1 MSAAPKFDGR
11 YYDGVTARA
20 HAVAVEIAG
29 DGLSI
34 TGATVN
40 VFWPAKRLRLISRDD
55 REIRLANRKDEN
67 ARLALDAAAAP
78 VLVRFW
84 PDILSGQKEKRRMA
98 ILIAALFFGT
108 AAIAAVIFL
117 GVPAASA
124 PLARATPK
132 DLEIRIGENLAAQI
146 TIVMRSCAG
155 SEKAIAEL
163 SPILD
168 RFAADNDVGF
178 PIRFQ
183 FVQSSA
189 PNAFALPGGQVM
201 ATSGL
206 LTALKDDQE
215 AFIAVMA
222 HELGHVRARDGLQA
236 VYRNAG
242 VGVALDIITG
252 GSGAAQQ
259 AVIVAGQLN
268 QMRHSRQQE
277 SAADDAAAEMLLAA
291 ALDPAALARALEAI
305 SAASP
310 GDGSEIG
317 IQNQKRDQPEIPT
330 WLSSHPDTDL
340 RIAAAR
346 KRAAKGGP
354 LPIDGAAWARVA
366 TACDGSAADD

>member
-1 MSAAPKFDGR
+1 MSAAPKFEGR
-11 YYDGVTARA
+11 YYDGATAQA

-34 TGATVN
+34 IGAVVN
-40 VFWPAKRLRLISRDD
+40 VFWPAKRLRLISRGA
-55 REIRLANRKDEN
+55 REIRLADRKDEN

-78 VLVRFW
+78 VLSGFW
-84 PDILSGQKEKRRMA
+84 PDILSGRQEKRRMA
-98 ILIAALFFGT
+98 VLIAALLFGT

-124 PLARATPK
+124 PLAQATPK

-146 TIVMRSCAG
+146 TVLMKACAG
-155 SEKAIAEL
+155 SEKATADL
-163 SPILD
+163 SPTLD
-168 RFAADNDVGF
+168 RLAADNDVGF

-206 LTALKDDQE
+206 LTALEGDQE

-259 AVIVAGQLN
+259 AVIIAGQLN
-268 QMRHSRQQE
+268 QLRHSRRQE
-277 SAADDAAAEMLLAA
+277 SAADDAAGDMLLAA

-310 GDGSEIG
+310 GDGSRIDAQDG
-317 IQNQKRDQPEIPT
+317 DRSEIPT

-346 KRAAKGGP
+346 KRAARSGP
-354 LPIDGAAWARVA
+354 LPIEREAWTRIAK
-366 TACDGSAADD
+366 ACN